1 MEIPERLP
9 MLLAGALKEGLKLK
23 GIPKGE
29 CPEEWILK
37 NSLVF
42 KELLEECLNTGVDGI
57 CVPSECSNS
66 ENLKLF
72 GLKNQVKRLKDR
84 KSVV

>member
-29 CPEEWILK
+29 CPEEWILENSSVSK
-37 NSLVF
+37 NSTRL
-42 KELLEECLNTGVDGI
+42 I
-57 CVPSECSNS
+57 SRPSQIFFIVTIPIS
-66 ENLKLF
+66 F
-72 GLKNQVKRLKDR
+72 R
-84 KSVV
+84 